1 MDVDMELDSDLMT
14 KFSSLGTT
22 DRDVLVGEFQKLAG
36 NNLNPTACAF
46 FLDMNNWNLQ
56 AAIGS
61 YYDIENSAP
70 QTKLPRMTLIKDVTI
85 GEGESITPNTE
96 FTKTWRVKNNG
107 DEPWPPGICLRFTSG
122 HQLGPYDHIFLEHLE
137 PQQTL
142 DISIRMCSPSA
153 CGLYQGQWR
162 MCTTTGFFF
171 GETIW
176 VILDVRTD
184 GMLGLTQQMSS
195 LATDQTDPSI
205 NSTPLPF
212 GGSPSSPGRP
222 PDSTTTHPQLRASHF
237 QVNHYDSSSPPQ
249 LISSPAI
256 FSSTP
261 HPQPHPSQQYS
272 TEQPLSSAYQQMSL
286 SSDSQSEESSPRQPN
301 GLGFPGS
308 L

>member
-1 MDVDMELDSDLMT
+1 MDVDMELDTDLMA

-22 DRDVLVGEFQKLAG
+22 DRDVLIGEFQKLAG

-85 GEGESITPNTE
+85 GEGESITPDTE

-107 DEPWPPGICLRFTSG
+107 EEPWPPGISLRFTSG
-122 HQLGPYDHIFLEHLE
+122 HQLGPHDHIFLENLE

-142 DISIRMCSPSA
+142 DISIRMKSPSK

-195 LATDQTDPSI
+195 LATGQ
-205 NSTPLPF
+205 PF
-212 GGSPSSPGRP
+212 
-222 PDSTTTHPQLRASHF
+222 
-237 QVNHYDSSSPPQ
+237 
-249 LISSPAI
+249 
-256 FSSTP
+256 
-261 HPQPHPSQQYS
+261 
-272 TEQPLSSAYQQMSL
+272 
-286 SSDSQSEESSPRQPN
+286 
-301 GLGFPGS
+301 
-308 L
+308 

>member
-1 MDVDMELDSDLMT
+1 MDVDMELDTDLMA

-22 DRDVLVGEFQKLAG
+22 DRDVLIGEFQKLAG

-85 GEGESITPNTE
+85 GEGESITPDTE

-107 DEPWPPGICLRFTSG
+107 EEPWPPGISLRFTSG
-122 HQLGPYDHIFLEHLE
+122 HQLGPHDHIFLENLE

-142 DISIRMCSPSA
+142 DISIRMKSPSK

-195 LATDQTDPSI
+195 LATDHTDIPH
-205 NSTPLPF
+205 NSMPLPF
-212 GGSPSSPGRP
+212 GGHPSSPGRP
-222 PDSTTTHPQLRASHF
+222 SDSTTSLQLRPPQF
-237 QVNHYDSSSPPQ
+237 QVNHFDSSSPSQ
-249 LISSPAI
+249 CISSPAI
-256 FSSTP
+256 FTSVP
-261 HPQPHPSQQYS
+261 HQHYTSQQYS
-272 TEQPLSSAYQQMSL
+272 MEQPLSSAYQQMSL
-286 SSDSQSEESSPRQPN
+286 TEDSQSQESSSPRQPN
-301 GLGFPGS
+301 GLSHPGS

>member
-1 MDVDMELDSDLMT
+1 MDVDMDLDSEFMT

-70 QTKLPRMTLIKDVTI
+70 QTKLPRMMLINDVTI
-85 GEGESITPNTE
+85 GEGESIPPNTE
-96 FTKTWRVKNNG
+96 FIKTWRVKNNG
-107 DEPWPPGICLRFTSG
+107 DDPWPPGICLRFTSG
-122 HQLGPYDHIFLEHLE
+122 HQLGPLDRIFLESVE

-142 DISIRMCSPSA
+142 DISIRMQSPST

-171 GETIW
+171 GDTIW
-176 VILDVRTD
+176 VILDVRAD

-195 LATDQTDPSI
+195 LATAQIATPI

-212 GGSPSSPGRP
+212 GGHPGSPGRP
-222 PDSTTTHPQLRASHF
+222 HDQEINAALPIRPPLF
-237 QVNHYDSSSPPQ
+237 QVNTQEPQ
-249 LISSPAI
+249 AI
-256 FSSTP
+256 FTTSP
-261 HPQPHPSQQYS
+261 HQPHPSQQYI
-272 TEQPLSSAYQQMSL
+272 QQLPLSSAYQEMSL
-286 SSDSQSEESSPRQPN
+286 SNHSTNSQSEESSQQQQQPN
-301 GLGFPGS
+301 GLGRPG
-308 L
+308 LL